1 MNENLTEEEPLFPEA
16 EIKFATFW
24 SRFGAFFLDGIII
37 LVITLPI
44 TILNVMTWKI
54 PYLFVLTSLIAIA
67 YKPFMEY
74 RFGATVGKM
83 AARLRV
89 VGHSFGKVTLKEE
102 LSRVSFYL
110 IPQILQQ
117 TLTFTVYLSN
127 SFFSINDYTAFNN
140 RVVYANPSLRWLNGI
155 VIILLIADTICFFSN
170 YQRRAL
176 HDVYAGTYVIEV
188 DNPI

>member
-1 MNENLTEEEPLFPEA
+1 MNETLTEEELLFPEA
-16 EIKFATFW
+16 EIKFATFL

-127 SFFSINDYTAFNN
+127 SFFS
-140 RVVYANPSLRWLNGI
+140 
-155 VIILLIADTICFFSN
+155 N